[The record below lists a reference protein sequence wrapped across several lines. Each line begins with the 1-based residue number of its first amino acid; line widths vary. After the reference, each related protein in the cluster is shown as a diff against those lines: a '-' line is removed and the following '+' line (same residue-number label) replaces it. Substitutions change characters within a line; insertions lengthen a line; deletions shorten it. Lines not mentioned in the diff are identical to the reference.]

1 MPGNWDGK
9 SRPASDL
16 YRRNFDDI
24 FKKEKEITDISMKQS
39 IANKQ
44 ERLQKENKS
53 CPCGRSPIGKCIGW
67 HGLPEREYQA
77 KLKEWQEKNV

>member
-9 SRPASDL
+9 SRPSNDS
-16 YRRNFDDI
+16 YRRNFDEI
-24 FKKEKEITDISMKQS
+24 FKQEKELTDLSMKQS

-44 ERLQKENKS
+44 ERLKKT

-67 HGLPEREYQA
+67 HGLSESDYQQ

>member
-44 ERLQKENKS
+44 ERLQKDKKS